1 MRAARHS
8 GMVRTILD
16 QSVGNR
22 KLKFASRCATG
33 YTRAVEIGTDL
44 LRTKTTLVCGALSL
58 VIAVSILLR
67 GRVRTVHLLFAAF
80 AGDIGFWYLSQS
92 LANLFKSP
100 ILARITGILTL
111 LLPQF
116 ALHLFAAMI
125 PHEAERASRLPRL
138 AMLLAVPLVLL
149 LLSPVQEHPL
159 VRVVV
164 FLHVFAFLT
173 AGLVELWK
181 RGAQSGSRATQRRVR
196 LLVVL
201 GALAGLASM
210 ADFAWFLGV
219 TPPPV
224 GAALSVVFLFVLAQA
239 LRHERLLDVYEMLA
253 RLTVAVFVAILIAA
267 IFYVVAIV
275 GEFGTMYLNAVLA
288 AIVILVLFDPL
299 RERVAEQTQRLIFRD
314 RFDLERSVADARR
327 RLVHVLE
334 LDELGPI
341 VIAALE
347 QSRRV
352 TKAALY
358 LRDQDRTGFNRLAS
372 LGANTSAH
380 VEMATARALLD
391 RLIKGPVSLEEVK
404 RDAQERKSR
413 GERTD
418 MADAVLS
425 AAAVLGS
432 LAEAGVVLPIY
443 VENNELIGLLVVV
456 DDRVRDAFSPEEI
469 TLLATL
475 ATQVG
480 VVIQNSRL
488 YQHMKDRDRLAVLGQ
503 MAAGLA
509 HEIRNPL
516 GAIKGAAQL
525 LAEPNPEGK
534 DMDPG
539 AHEFIGII
547 LEEVERLDRVV
558 GSVLD
563 LARTNQGSVV
573 ATDVNAVLRRTLQVL
588 STERSSRDLTVDVE
602 LEPTLPRVVMDPEQL
617 RQVVMN
623 LYRNAAQAMLGRG
636 KITIKTRVRP
646 GSGSALP
653 GMGAQNDPFVEIV
666 VADTGPGISQTVLKN
681 LFLPFFTTKDKGTG
695 LGLAI
700 SQGIAQAAGGRIDVQ
715 SYEGKGTTFAVVL
728 PAASKEALGRVPS
741 STSTP
746 IPGASSAG
754 AAVGS

>member
-1 MRAARHS
+1 M
-8 GMVRTILD
+8 
-16 QSVGNR
+16 
-22 KLKFASRCATG
+22 
-33 YTRAVEIGTDL
+33 EIGTD

-80 AGDIGFWYLSQS
+80 AGDIGLWYLSQS
-92 LANLFKSP
+92 LANLFAWS
-100 ILARITGILTL
+100 IFERFTGVLTL
-111 LLPQF
+111 LLPLF
-116 ALHLFAAMI
+116 ALHLFAAMV
-125 PHEAERASRLPRL
+125 PHETEYPSRLPRW
-138 AMLLAVPLVLL
+138 AMLLAPPLALL
-149 LLSPVQEHPL
+149 LLSPVQRHPL
-159 VRVVV
+159 LRGAV
-164 FLHVFAFLT
+164 FLYVFAFLT
-173 AGLVELWK
+173 AGLIELWQ
-181 RGAQSGSRATQRRVR
+181 RGAQSASRATQRRVR

-201 GALAGLASM
+201 GALAGLASL
-210 ADFAWFLGV
+210 ADFAWFLGI

-253 RLTVAVFVAILIAA
+253 RLTVATFVAILIAA
-267 IFYVVAIV
+267 IFYLLVTVV
-275 GEFGTMYLNAVLA
+275 GGFDTMYLNAVLA

-334 LDELGPI
+334 LEELGPI
-341 VIAALE
+341 VVAALE

-372 LGANTSAH
+372 LGANTSPH
-380 VEMATARALLD
+380 VEIATARALLD
-391 RLIKGPVSLEEVK
+391 RLSKGPVSLEEVK
-404 RDAQERKSR
+404 RDAQDRKRR

-418 MADAVLS
+418 TPDAILS
-425 AAAVLGS
+425 ASAVLGA
-432 LAEAGVVLPIY
+432 LAEGGVVVPIY
-443 VENNELIGLLVVV
+443 VENNELIGLFVVA

-469 TLLATL
+469 ALLATL

-488 YQHMKDRDRLAVLGQ
+488 YQHMKERDRLAVLGQ

-534 DMDPG
+534 ESDPT
-539 AHEFIGII
+539 AQEFIGII

-588 STERSSRDLTVDVE
+588 STERSSRDLTVDVQ
-602 LEPTLPRVVMDPEQL
+602 LDPSLPRVVMDPEQL

-623 LYRNAAQAMLGRG
+623 LYRNASQAMLGRG
-636 KITIKTRVRP
+636 KITIKTRIRA

-653 GMGAQNDPFVEIV
+653 GSSTLNEPFVEII
-666 VADTGPGISQTVLKN
+666 VADTGPGISQKVLKN
-681 LFLPFFTTKDKGTG
+681 LFLPFFTTKEKGTG

-700 SQGIAQAAGGRIDVQ
+700 SQGIAQAAGGRIEVQ
-715 SYEGKGTTFAVVL
+715 SLEGKGTTFAVIL
-728 PAASKEALGRVPS
+728 PAASKEALGVVPS

-746 IPGASSAG
+746 IPGSWSASKGEPEINHSA
-754 AAVGS
+754 

>member
-1 MRAARHS
+1 
-8 GMVRTILD
+8 
-16 QSVGNR
+16 
-22 KLKFASRCATG
+22 
-33 YTRAVEIGTDL
+33 VEIDTV

-80 AGDIGFWYLSQS
+80 AGDIGLWYLSQS
-92 LANLFKSP
+92 LAKLFESR
-100 ILARITGILTL
+100 LFERFTGVLTL

-125 PHEAERASRLPRL
+125 PHETERPSRLPRL

-149 LLSPVQEHPL
+149 LLSPVQHHPL
-159 VRVVV
+159 VRVAV
-164 FLHVFAFLT
+164 FLYVFAFLT

-196 LLVVL
+196 VLVVL
-201 GALAGLASM
+201 GALAGLASV
-210 ADFAWFLGV
+210 ADFTWFLRM

-239 LRHERLLDVYEMLA
+239 LRHERLLDVYEMLG
-253 RLTVAVFVAILIAA
+253 RLVVAMLVATLIAA
-267 IFYVVAIV
+267 IFYVLVAVVV
-275 GEFGTMYLNAVLA
+275 GGFDTYLNAVLA

-299 RERVAEQTQRLIFRD
+299 RERVAEQTQKLIFRD

-334 LDELGPI
+334 LDELGPL
-341 VIAALE
+341 VTAALE

-358 LRDQDRTGFNRLAS
+358 LRDQDRTGFDRLAA
-372 LGANTSAH
+372 LGSDTSAH
-380 VEMATARALLD
+380 IEMATARALLD
-391 RLIKGPVSLEEVK
+391 RLVKGPLSLEEVK
-404 RDAQERKSR
+404 RDARERKRR

-418 MADAVLS
+418 MADAILS

-432 LAEAGVVLPIY
+432 LAQGGVVLPICA
-443 VENNELIGLLVVV
+443 ENNEIIGLLVVA

-469 TLLATL
+469 ALLDTL
-475 ATQVG
+475 ATQIG

-488 YQHMKDRDRLAVLGQ
+488 YQHMKERDRLAVLGQ

-525 LAEPNPEGK
+525 LAEPSPEGK
-534 DMDPG
+534 DVDPN

-563 LARTNQGSVV
+563 LARTNQGVV
-573 ATDVNAVLRRTLQVL
+573 VPTDVNAVLRRTLQVL
-588 STERSSRDLTVDVE
+588 STERSSRDLTVDVQ
-602 LEPTLPRVVMDPEQL
+602 LEPSLPRVVVDPEQL

-653 GMGAQNDPFVEIV
+653 GMGAQNEPFVEIIV
-666 VADTGPGISQTVLKN
+666 TDTGPGISQKVLKN

-715 SYEGKGTTFAVVL
+715 SYEGKGTTFAVIL
-728 PAASKEALGRVPS
+728 PAASKDALSVPS
-741 STSTP
+741 ATATP
-746 IPGASSAG
+746 IPGSSAG
-754 AAVGS
+754 

>member
-1 MRAARHS
+1 
-8 GMVRTILD
+8 
-16 QSVGNR
+16 
-22 KLKFASRCATG
+22 
-33 YTRAVEIGTDL
+33 
-44 LRTKTTLVCGALSL
+44 
-58 VIAVSILLR
+58 
-67 GRVRTVHLLFAAF
+67 
-80 AGDIGFWYLSQS
+80 
-92 LANLFKSP
+92 
-100 ILARITGILTL
+100 
-111 LLPQF
+111 
-116 ALHLFAAMI
+116 
-125 PHEAERASRLPRL
+125 
-138 AMLLAVPLVLL
+138 
-149 LLSPVQEHPL
+149 
-159 VRVVV
+159 
-164 FLHVFAFLT
+164 
-173 AGLVELWK
+173 
-181 RGAQSGSRATQRRVR
+181 
-196 LLVVL
+196 
-201 GALAGLASM
+201 
-210 ADFAWFLGV
+210 
-219 TPPPV
+219 
-224 GAALSVVFLFVLAQA
+224 
-239 LRHERLLDVYEMLA
+239 
-253 RLTVAVFVAILIAA
+253 
-267 IFYVVAIV
+267 
-275 GEFGTMYLNAVLA
+275 MYLNAVLA

-299 RERVAEQTQRLIFRD
+299 RDRVAEQTQRLIFRD

-341 VIAALE
+341 VTTALE

-372 LGANTSAH
+372 LGSNTSAH

-391 RLIKGPVSLEEVK
+391 RLVKGPVSLEEVK

-418 MADAVLS
+418 MADAILS

-432 LAEAGVVLPIY
+432 LADGGVVLPIGA
-443 VENNELIGLLVVV
+443 ENNEIIGLLVVA

-469 TLLATL
+469 ALLDTL

-480 VVIQNSRL
+480 VVIQNSQL
-488 YQHMKDRDRLAVLGQ
+488 YQHMKERDRLAVLGQ

-525 LAEPNPEGK
+525 LAEPAPDAKE
-534 DMDPG
+534 MDPN

-563 LARTNQGSVV
+563 LARTNQGSLV

-588 STERSSRDLTVDVE
+588 STERSSRDLTVNVQ
-602 LEPTLPRVVMDPEQL
+602 LEAALPRVVMDPEQL

-623 LYRNAAQAMLGRG
+623 LYRNASQAMLGRG
-636 KITIKTRVRP
+636 TITIKTRVRP

-653 GMGAQNDPFVEIV
+653 GMGAQTEPYVEIIV
-666 VADTGPGISQTVLKN
+666 TDTGPGISQKVLKN

-700 SQGIAQAAGGRIDVQ
+700 SQGIAQAAGGRIEVQ
-715 SYEGKGTTFAVVL
+715 SYEGKGTTFAVIL
-728 PAASKEALGRVPS
+728 PAAAKDALGVPS

-746 IPGASSAG
+746 IPGASGGKLEGSTGG
-754 AAVGS
+754 A

>member
-1 MRAARHS
+1 
-8 GMVRTILD
+8 
-16 QSVGNR
+16 
-22 KLKFASRCATG
+22 
-33 YTRAVEIGTDL
+33 VEIGTDL
-44 LRTKTTLVCGALSL
+44 RTRTTLVCGALAL
-58 VIAVSILLR
+58 VIAISILLR

-80 AGDIGFWYLSQS
+80 AGDIGLWYLSQS
-92 LANLFKSP
+92 LAYLFDSP
-100 ILARITGILTL
+100 ILVRLTGVLTL

-125 PHEAERASRLPRL
+125 PQESERPSQLRRW
-138 AMLLAVPLVLL
+138 AMLLAFPLVIL
-149 LLSPVQEHPL
+149 LLSPLHQLSL
-159 VRVVV
+159 VRYAV
-164 FLHVFAFLT
+164 FLHIFTFLT
-173 AGLVELWK
+173 AGLIELWN
-181 RGAQSGSRATQRRVR
+181 RGARSGSRATQRRVR

-201 GALAGLASM
+201 GALAGLASVV
-210 ADFAWFLGV
+210 DFAWFLGV
-219 TPPPV
+219 LAPPV
-224 GAALSVVFLFVLAQA
+224 GAALSIVFLFVLAQA

-253 RLTVAVFVAILIAA
+253 RLVVATLVAVLIAA
-267 IFYVVAIV
+267 IFYILFNFKVV
-275 GEFGTMYLNAVLA
+275 GGFDTMYLNAVLA
-288 AIVILVLFDPL
+288 AIVILVLVDPL

-314 RFDLERSVADARR
+314 RVDLERSVADARR

-334 LDELGPI
+334 LEDLGPI
-341 VIAALE
+341 VTSALE

-358 LRDQDRTGFNRLAS
+358 LRDQDRTGFNRLVA
-372 LGANTSAH
+372 LGPNTSAH

-404 RDAQERKSR
+404 RDVRDRKSR

-418 MADAVLS
+418 MADAILS

-432 LAEAGVVLPIY
+432 LAESGVVLPIY
-443 VENNELIGLLVVV
+443 AESNEMIGLLVVA

-469 TLLATL
+469 SLLDTL
-475 ATQVG
+475 ATQIG

-488 YQHMKDRDRLAVLGQ
+488 YQHMKERDRLAVLGQ

-525 LAEPNPEGK
+525 LAEPNPDGK
-534 DMDPG
+534 DVDPTSQ
-539 AHEFIGII
+539 EFIGII

-563 LARTNQGSVV
+563 LARTNQGSLV

-588 STERSSRDLTVDVE
+588 SAERSNRDVTVDVQ
-602 LEPTLPRVVMDPEQL
+602 LESALPRVVMDPEQL

-623 LYRNAAQAMLGRG
+623 LFRNAAQAMAGRG
-636 KITIKTRVRP
+636 TITIKTRLRP
-646 GSGSALP
+646 GLGTALP
-653 GMGAQNDPFVEIV
+653 GMGDTNESYVEIIV
-666 VADTGPGISQTVLKN
+666 TDTGPGISQKVLKN

-700 SQGIAQAAGGRIDVQ
+700 SQGIAQAAGGRIEVQ
-715 SYEGKGTTFAVVL
+715 SYEGKGTTFAVIL
-728 PAASKEALGRVPS
+728 PAASKEALGVPS

-746 IPGASSAG
+746 IPGSSSSGSG
-754 AAVGS
+754 AIAAN

>member
-1 MRAARHS
+1 
-8 GMVRTILD
+8 
-16 QSVGNR
+16 
-22 KLKFASRCATG
+22 
-33 YTRAVEIGTDL
+33 VEIGTD

-80 AGDIGFWYLSQS
+80 AGDIGLWYLSQS
-92 LANLFKSP
+92 LANLFES
-100 ILARITGILTL
+100 RVFERFTGVLTL
-111 LLPQF
+111 LLPLF

-125 PHEAERASRLPRL
+125 PHESERPSRLPRF
-138 AMLLAVPLVLL
+138 AMLIAVPLVLL
-149 LLSPVQEHPL
+149 LLSPVQNHPL
-159 VRVVV
+159 VRAVV

-181 RGAQSGSRATQRRVR
+181 RGAKSGSRATQRRVR

-201 GALAGLASM
+201 GALAGLASVV
-210 ADFAWFLGV
+210 DFAWFLGV

-253 RLTVAVFVAILIAA
+253 RLVVATLVAILIAA
-267 IFYVVAIV
+267 IFYVLVAVV
-275 GEFGTMYLNAVLA
+275 GGFDTMYLNAVLA

-299 RERVAEQTQRLIFRD
+299 RERVAEQTQKLIFRD

-341 VIAALE
+341 VTAALE

-372 LGANTSAH
+372 LGSNTSAH

-391 RLIKGPVSLEEVK
+391 RLVKGPVSLEEVK
-404 RDAQERKSR
+404 RDAQERKGR

-418 MADAVLS
+418 ILDAILA

-432 LAEAGVVLPIY
+432 LADGGVVITIG
-443 VENNELIGLLVVV
+443 VENSEIIGLLVVA

-469 TLLATL
+469 ALLDTL

-480 VVIQNSRL
+480 VVIQNSQL
-488 YQHMKDRDRLAVLGQ
+488 YQHMKERDRLAVLGQ

-525 LAEPNPEGK
+525 LAEPTPDSKE
-534 DMDPG
+534 MDPS
-539 AHEFIGII
+539 AVEFIGII

-588 STERSSRDLTVDVE
+588 STERASRDLTMNVQ
-602 LEPTLPRVVMDPEQL
+602 LEAALPRVVMDPEQL

-636 KITIKTRVRP
+636 TITIKTRVRP
-646 GSGSALP
+646 GSGSSLP
-653 GMGAQNDPFVEIV
+653 GMGAQTEPFVEIFV
-666 VADTGPGISQTVLKN
+666 TDTGPGISQKVLKN
-681 LFLPFFTTKDKGTG
+681 LFLPFFTTKEKGTG

-700 SQGIAQAAGGRIDVQ
+700 SQGIAQAAGGRIEVQ
-715 SYEGKGTTFAVVL
+715 SYEGKGTTFVVIL
-728 PAASKEALGRVPS
+728 PAASKDALGMMPS

-746 IPGASSAG
+746 IPMPSSAG
-754 AAVGS
+754 VG

>member
-1 MRAARHS
+1 M
-8 GMVRTILD
+8 
-16 QSVGNR
+16 
-22 KLKFASRCATG
+22 
-33 YTRAVEIGTDL
+33 EIGTD

-80 AGDIGFWYLSQS
+80 AGDVGLWYLSQS
-92 LANLFKSP
+92 LANLFASS
-100 ILARITGILTL
+100 IFERFTGVLTL
-111 LLPQF
+111 LLPLF
-116 ALHLFAAMI
+116 ALHLFRAMV
-125 PHEAERASRLPRL
+125 PHETEYPSRLPRWAMIMAMPL
-138 AMLLAVPLVLL
+138 ALL
-149 LLSPVQEHPL
+149 LLSPAQKQPL
-159 VRVVV
+159 LRVAV
-164 FLHVFAFLT
+164 FLYVFAFLT
-173 AGLVELWK
+173 AGLVELWQ
-181 RGAQSGSRATQRRVR
+181 RGAQSSSRATQRRVR

-201 GALAGLASM
+201 GALAGLASLG
-210 ADFAWFLGV
+210 DFAWFLGV

-253 RLTVAVFVAILIAA
+253 RLTVATLVAILIAA
-267 IFYVVAIV
+267 IFYLLVTVV
-275 GEFGTMYLNAVLA
+275 GGFDTMYLNAVLA

-334 LDELGPI
+334 LEDLGPI
-341 VIAALE
+341 VVTALE

-358 LRDQDRTGFNRLAS
+358 LRDQDRTGFNRLTA
-372 LGANTSAH
+372 LGANTSPH
-380 VEMATARALLD
+380 IEIATARALLD
-391 RLIKGPVSLEEVK
+391 SLDKGPVSLEEIK
-404 RDAQERKSR
+404 RDVRDRKRR

-418 MADAVLS
+418 TADAILS
-425 AAAVLGS
+425 ASAVLGP
-432 LAEAGVVLPIY
+432 LAEGGVVLPIY
-443 VENNELIGLLVVV
+443 VENNELIGLLVVA
-456 DDRVRDAFSPEEI
+456 DDRVRDAFSPEENA
-469 TLLATL
+469 LLATL

-488 YQHMKDRDRLAVLGQ
+488 YQHMKERDRLAVLGQ

-525 LAEPNPEGK
+525 LAEPNPDGK
-534 DMDPG
+534 ESDPT
-539 AHEFIGII
+539 AQEFIGII

-588 STERSSRDLTVDVE
+588 STERSSRDLAVDIQ
-602 LEPTLPRVVMDPEQL
+602 LDPSLPRVVMDPEQL

-623 LYRNAAQAMLGRG
+623 LYRNASQAMLGRG
-636 KITIKTRVRP
+636 KITIKTRIRA

-653 GMGAQNDPFVEIV
+653 GSSTQNEPFVEII
-666 VADTGPGISQTVLKN
+666 VADTGPGISQKVLKN
-681 LFLPFFTTKDKGTG
+681 LFLPFFTTKEKGTG

-700 SQGIAQAAGGRIDVQ
+700 SQGIAQAAGGRIEVQ
-715 SYEGKGTTFAVVL
+715 SLEGKGTTFAVIL
-728 PAASKEALGRVPS
+728 PAASKEALGKAPS

-746 IPGASSAG
+746 IPGVSPSNPGKSEAV
-754 AAVGS
+754 AAP

>member
-1 MRAARHS
+1 
-8 GMVRTILD
+8 
-16 QSVGNR
+16 
-22 KLKFASRCATG
+22 
-33 YTRAVEIGTDL
+33 VEIGTD

-80 AGDIGFWYLSQS
+80 AGDIGLWYLSQS
-92 LANLFKSP
+92 LANLFESP
-100 ILARITGILTL
+100 ILVRFTGILTL

-125 PHEAERASRLPRL
+125 PQESERPSQLRRW
-138 AMLLAVPLVLL
+138 AMLLAFPLVLL
-149 LLSPVQEHPL
+149 LLSPVQQHTL
-159 VRVVV
+159 VRIAV

-173 AGLVELWK
+173 AGLFELWN
-181 RGAQSGSRATQRRVR
+181 RGAHSGSRATQRRVR

-201 GALAGLASM
+201 GALAGLASV

-219 TPPPV
+219 SSPPI
-224 GAALSVVFLFVLAQA
+224 GAALSIGFLFVLAQA

-253 RLTVAVFVAILIAA
+253 RLVVATLVSILIAG
-267 IFYVVAIV
+267 IFYILVTVV
-275 GEFGTMYLNAVLA
+275 GGFNTMYLNAVLA
-288 AIVILVLFDPL
+288 AIVILVLVDPL

-314 RFDLERSVADARR
+314 RVDLERSVADARR

-334 LDELGPI
+334 LEDLGPI
-341 VIAALE
+341 VTTALE

-358 LRDQDRTGFNRLAS
+358 LRDQDRTGFNRLVS
-372 LGANTSAH
+372 LGPNTSAH

-391 RLIKGPVSLEEVK
+391 RLVKGPVSLEEVE
-404 RDAQERKSR
+404 RDARERKTR

-425 AAAVLGS
+425 AAGVLGS
-432 LAEAGVVLPIY
+432 LADGGVVLPIGA
-443 VENNELIGLLVVV
+443 ENNEIIGLLVVA

-469 TLLATL
+469 ALLDTL

-488 YQHMKDRDRLAVLGQ
+488 YQNMKERDRLAVLGQ

-525 LAEPNPEGK
+525 LAEPNPDGK
-534 DMDPG
+534 DVDPT
-539 AHEFIGII
+539 AQEFIGII

-563 LARTNQGSVV
+563 LARTNQGSLV

-588 STERSSRDLTVDVE
+588 SAERSNRDVTIDVQ
-602 LEPTLPRVVMDPEQL
+602 LEAALPRVVMDPEQL

-623 LYRNAAQAMLGRG
+623 LFRNAAQAMAGRG

-646 GSGSALP
+646 GLGATLP
-653 GMGAQNDPFVEIV
+653 GMGAPNESFVEIIV
-666 VADTGPGISQTVLKN
+666 TDTGPGISQKVLKN

-700 SQGIAQAAGGRIDVQ
+700 SQGIAQAAGGRIEVQ
-715 SYEGKGTTFAVVL
+715 SYEGKGTTFAVIL
-728 PAASKEALGRVPS
+728 PAASKEALGVPS

-746 IPGASSAG
+746 IPGSTGSRPEG
-754 AAVGS
+754 AAVN

>member
-1 MRAARHS
+1 MEARNRLHDAS
-8 GMVRTILD
+8 GLAYALATSYVR
-16 QSVGNR
+16 R
-22 KLKFASRCATG
+22 
-33 YTRAVEIGTDL
+33 VEIGTD

-58 VIAVSILLR
+58 VIAASILLR

-80 AGDIGFWYLSQS
+80 AGDIGLWYLSQS
-92 LANLFKSP
+92 LANLFES
-100 ILARITGILTL
+100 RVFERFTGVLTL
-111 LLPQF
+111 VLPQF

-125 PHEAERASRLPRL
+125 PHESEKPSRLPRL

-149 LLSPVQEHPL
+149 LLSPVQNHWL
-159 VRVVV
+159 IRVAVV
-164 FLHVFAFLT
+164 LHVFAFLT

-181 RGAQSGSRATQRRVR
+181 RGARSGSRATQRRVR

-201 GALAGLASM
+201 GALAGLASV
-210 ADFAWFLGV
+210 ADFAWFIGV
-219 TPPPV
+219 ATPPV

-239 LRHERLLDVYEMLA
+239 LRHERLLDIYEMLA
-253 RLTVAVFVAILIAA
+253 RLTVATLVAILIAA
-267 IFYVVAIV
+267 IFYVLVAVV
-275 GEFGTMYLNAVLA
+275 GGFGTMYLNAVLA

-299 RERVAEQTQRLIFRD
+299 RERVAEQTQKLIFRD

-327 RLVHVLE
+327 RLVHLLE

-341 VIAALE
+341 VTQALE

-358 LRDQDRTGFNRLAS
+358 LRDQDRTGFDRLAS
-372 LGANTSAH
+372 LGSDTSAH
-380 VEMATARALLD
+380 IEMATARALLD
-391 RLIKGPVSLEEVK
+391 RLARGSLSIEEVK
-404 RDAQERKSR
+404 RDARERKSR

-418 MADAVLS
+418 MADAILS
-425 AAAVLGS
+425 ASGVLGS
-432 LAEAGVVLPIY
+432 LANSGVILP
-443 VENNELIGLLVVV
+443 VWAENNEIIGLFVVA

-469 TLLATL
+469 ALLDTL
-475 ATQVG
+475 ATQIG

-488 YQHMKDRDRLAVLGQ
+488 YQRMKERDRLAVLGQ

-525 LAEPNPEGK
+525 LAEPGPEAK
-534 DMDPG
+534 EMDPN
-539 AHEFIGII
+539 AQEFIGII

-563 LARTNQGSVV
+563 LARTNEGVV
-573 ATDVNAVLRRTLQVL
+573 VPTDVNAVLRRTLQVL
-588 STERSSRDLTVDVE
+588 STERSSRDLTVDVQ
-602 LEPTLPRVVMDPEQL
+602 LEPSLPRVVMDPEQL

-646 GSGSALP
+646 GAGPALP
-653 GMGAQNDPFVEIV
+653 GLGAQNDSFVEIIV
-666 VADTGPGISQTVLKN
+666 TDTGPGISQKVLKN

-700 SQGIAQAAGGRIDVQ
+700 SQGIAQAAGGRIEVQ
-715 SYEGKGTTFAVVL
+715 SYEGKGTTFAVIL
-728 PAASKEALGRVPS
+728 PAASKDALGVPS

-746 IPGASSAG
+746 IPASSS
-754 AAVGS
+754 AAYVGNG

>member
-1 MRAARHS
+1 M
-8 GMVRTILD
+8 
-16 QSVGNR
+16 
-22 KLKFASRCATG
+22 
-33 YTRAVEIGTDL
+33 
-44 LRTKTTLVCGALSL
+44 
-58 VIAVSILLR
+58 IAVSILLR

-80 AGDIGFWYLSQS
+80 AGDIGLWYLSQS
-92 LANLFKSP
+92 LANLFALP
-100 ILARITGILTL
+100 IFARFTGVLIL
-111 LLPQF
+111 LLPQL

-125 PHEAERASRLPRL
+125 PHEGERPSRLPRL
-138 AMLLAVPLVLL
+138 AMSFAVPLMLL
-149 LLSPVQEHPL
+149 LLSPWQKHPL
-159 VRVVV
+159 VGSAV
-164 FLHVFAFLT
+164 FLHVFSFLT
-173 AGLVELWK
+173 AGLVELWN

-201 GALAGLASM
+201 GGLAALASVAELAR
-210 ADFAWFLGV
+210 FLVV
-219 TPPPV
+219 TPPPI

-253 RLTVAVFVAILIAA
+253 RLTVATFVAIVIAA
-267 IFYVVAIV
+267 IFYVLA
-275 GEFGTMYLNAVLA
+275 GFGTMYLNAVLA

-341 VIAALE
+341 VISALE

-372 LGANTSAH
+372 LGINTSTH
-380 VEMATARALLD
+380 VEMATARALLEK
-391 RLIKGPVSLEEVK
+391 LAKGPVSLEQVQL
-404 RDAQERKSR
+404 DARERKSR

-418 MADAVLS
+418 SADAILS
-425 AAAVLGS
+425 AATVLGS
-432 LAEAGVVLPIY
+432 LAEGGVVLPIY
-443 VENNELIGLLVVV
+443 AENNELIGLLVVA

-469 TLLATL
+469 TMLATL

-488 YQHMKDRDRLAVLGQ
+488 YQHMKERDRLAVLGQ

-525 LAEPNPEGK
+525 LAEPSPEGK
-534 DMDPG
+534 EMDPG

-573 ATDVNAVLRRTLQVL
+573 ATDVNALLRRTLQVL
-588 STERSSRDLTVDVE
+588 SAERSSRDLTVDVE

-623 LYRNAAQAMLGRG
+623 LYRNAAQAMSGRG

-653 GMGAQNDPFVEIV
+653 GMGAQNEPFVEII
-666 VADTGPGISQTVLKN
+666 VADTGPGISQKVLKN
-681 LFLPFFTTKDKGTG
+681 LFLPFFTTKEKGTG

-715 SYEGKGTTFAVVL
+715 SYEGKGTTFAVIL

-746 IPGASSAG
+746 IPGSSSGG
-754 AAVGS
+754 ALARG